1 MNIVSPQTFHLLS
14 LMRLK
19 GVGPAALKKAV
30 LLPGFDRLR
39 PEELATTVP
48 QIARSLEG
56 GANWQEA
63 QDWAQTQVAA
73 ADEHGA
79 RILSA
84 VDEEYPALLAATKD
98 DPFIIFVQG
107 VLAKPGQR
115 SLAVIGTRQP
125 TPHGAIVTRRIT
137 THFGEA
143 GWSIVSGLALGCDGL
158 AHQAALDCGA
168 HTVAV
173 MAHGL
178 HMTAPSKHKSLAHA
192 ILDGGG
198 ALVSEY
204 PFGQDVQSQQYV
216 KRDRTQAG
224 MALGVVMVQSDLK
237 GGSLYASRAALEY
250 GRWLAVPYPTARD
263 LETKEPKV
271 QANLVIADGAPHER
285 ASLLRCN
292 VSALERVI
300 VLQNKEDYWH
310 LADSN
315 GIELHPRGEPALRHT
330 RGIADDEP
338 AESTETT
345 GDFFSRLGP
354 QPKPSPLE
362 KVANPEPEASARG
375 FNHNESGCTDES
387 TAPDCLPV
395 ADIEA
400 SPRDAVPS
408 EIVSEPE
415 PNSRAVA
422 ADSLPVQA
430 LCLAPINKP
439 TITEPLHT
447 LGLAEDAQPI
457 EPPEAQLPNCVEPLL
472 RVQLDVSL
480 PKQEEVGAAFGLWLP
495 PKIDSRD
502 FKKWL
507 GDSADDSNVREF
519 YARHRRLHTHLTDLQ
534 RKLISAKRPFSQDQ
548 LHALR
553 LVSEEA
559 VFHLSKL
566 ASASIAIEVLAKNEL
581 QRIRA
586 EDWIEQN
593 EAAGQLFESDRFSA
607 SEIRSSLVAD
617 SFALLGGNLKLFVID
632 GEDSDKDESLSGAE
646 TKQLK
651 LSELVQRLS
660 SMLLSTFQAEL
671 VRALANS
678 TAVHGRKK

>member
-1 MNIVSPQTFHLLS
+1 MK
-14 LMRLK
+14 LK

-30 LLPGFDRLR
+30 LLPSFDKLR
-39 PEELATTVP
+39 PEELAATVP
-48 QIARSLEG
+48 QIAHSLEG

-73 ADEHGA
+73 ADRHSA

-115 SLAVIGTRQP
+115 SLAVIGTRKP

-178 HMTAPSKHKSLAHA
+178 HMTAPSKHRSLAQA
-192 ILDGGG
+192 ILDSGG

-204 PFGQDVQSQQYV
+204 PFGRDVQSQQYV

-271 QANLVIADGAPHER
+271 QANLVIAEGAPHER
-285 ASLLRCN
+285 AGLLRCN

-300 VLQNKEDYWH
+300 VLRNKEDYWH
-310 LADSN
+310 LVESN
-315 GIELHPRGEPALRHT
+315 GIELFTKGEPALRHT
-330 RGIADDEP
+330 NGIADDEP
-338 AESTETT
+338 DESTETT
-345 GDFFSRLGP
+345 GDFFSRSVP
-354 QPKPSPLE
+354 QPEPTSP
-362 KVANPEPEASARG
+362 ARG
-375 FNHNESGCTDES
+375 FNASERGSTNESS
-387 TAPDCLPV
+387 APDCSPV

-408 EIVSEPE
+408 EIGSEPE
-415 PNSRAVA
+415 SSDAAVA
-422 ADSLPVQA
+422 AKFPPVQA
-430 LCLAPINKP
+430 LCLAPIDEP
-439 TITEPLHT
+439 AVTESLQT
-447 LGLAEDAQPI
+447 AGLAEDAQPV
-457 EPPEAQLPNCVEPLL
+457 EPAKAPLPKPVEPLL
-472 RVQLDVSL
+472 RVQLEVSL
-480 PKQEEVGAAFGLWLP
+480 PKQEEVEAAFGLWLP
-495 PKIDSRD
+495 PKIGSRD

-507 GDSADDSNVREF
+507 GDSVDDGNVREF

-534 RKLISAKRPFSQDQ
+534 RKLLRAKHPFSHDQ
-548 LHALR
+548 LLALR
-553 LVSEEA
+553 LVSEDI

-566 ASASIAIEVLAKNEL
+566 ASASIAIEALAKNEL
-581 QRIRA
+581 QRIQA
-586 EDWIEQN
+586 EDWIEQD
-593 EAAGQLFESDRFSA
+593 EAAGQPFESGRCSA
-607 SEIRSSLVAD
+607 SESRSSLVAD
-617 SFALLGGNLKLFVID
+617 SSALLSGNLELFVID
-632 GEDSDKDESLSGAE
+632 GEDSDSGESLSGAE
-646 TKQLK
+646 TKRLK
-651 LSELVQRLS
+651 LSELVERLS
-660 SMLLSTFQAEL
+660 SMLLSTFRGEL
-671 VRALANS
+671 VRARVNC

>member
-14 LMRLK
+14 LMKLK

-30 LLPGFDRLR
+30 LLPSFDKLR
-39 PEELATTVP
+39 PEELAATVP
-48 QIARSLEG
+48 QIAHSLEG

-73 ADEHGA
+73 ADRHSA

-115 SLAVIGTRQP
+115 SLAVIGTRKP

-178 HMTAPSKHKSLAHA
+178 HMTAPSKHRSLAQA
-192 ILDGGG
+192 ILDSGG

-204 PFGQDVQSQQYV
+204 PFGRDVQSQQYV

-271 QANLVIADGAPHER
+271 QANLVIAEGAPHER
-285 ASLLRCN
+285 AGLLRCN

-300 VLQNKEDYWH
+300 VLRNKEDYWH
-310 LADSN
+310 LVESN
-315 GIELHPRGEPALRHT
+315 GIELFTKGEPALRHT
-330 RGIADDEP
+330 NGIADDEP
-338 AESTETT
+338 DESTETT
-345 GDFFSRLGP
+345 GDFFSRSVP
-354 QPKPSPLE
+354 QPEPPRIE
-362 KVANPEPEASARG
+362 EVANPEPTSPARG
-375 FNHNESGCTDES
+375 FNASERGSTNESS
-387 TAPDCLPV
+387 APDCSPV

-408 EIVSEPE
+408 EIGSEPE
-415 PNSRAVA
+415 SSDA
-422 ADSLPVQA
+422 AIAAKFPPVQA
-430 LCLAPINKP
+430 LCLAPIDEP
-439 TITEPLHT
+439 AVTESLQT
-447 LGLAEDAQPI
+447 AGLAEDAQPV
-457 EPPEAQLPNCVEPLL
+457 EPAKAPLPKPVEPLL
-472 RVQLDVSL
+472 RVQLEVSL
-480 PKQEEVGAAFGLWLP
+480 PKQEEVEAAFGLWLP
-495 PKIDSRD
+495 PKIGSRD

-507 GDSADDSNVREF
+507 GDSVDDGNVREF

-534 RKLISAKRPFSQDQ
+534 RKLLRAKHPFSHDQ
-548 LHALR
+548 LLALR
-553 LVSEEA
+553 LVSEDI

-566 ASASIAIEVLAKNEL
+566 ASASIAIEALAKNEL
-581 QRIRA
+581 QRIQA
-586 EDWIEQN
+586 EDWIEQD
-593 EAAGQLFESDRFSA
+593 EAAGQPFESGRCSA
-607 SEIRSSLVAD
+607 SESRSSLVAD
-617 SFALLGGNLKLFVID
+617 SSALLSGNLELFVID
-632 GEDSDKDESLSGAE
+632 GEDSDSGESLSGAE
-646 TKQLK
+646 TKRLK
-651 LSELVQRLS
+651 LSELVERLS
-660 SMLLSTFQAEL
+660 SMLLSTFRGEL
-671 VRALANS
+671 VRARVNC